1 LDPVDAVLHGVFAM
15 RTRLTVAV
23 ASLAGLLITAVPVVA
38 HHSFAAEYDASK
50 PIKLTGTVT
59 KIEWTNPHCFFHID
73 VKNEASGK
81 IENWALELGNPNALL
96 RAGWTPNS
104 VKIGDVVAVEGS
116 RARDGSLLG
125 NARSFV
131 LMSTGRRL
139 FAGSSQGT
147 NP

>member
-1 LDPVDAVLHGVFAM
+1 M
-15 RTRLTVAV
+15 TTRLTVAV
-23 ASLAGLLITAVPVVA
+23 ASLAGLLMTAVPVIA
-38 HHSFAAEYDASK
+38 HHSFAAEYDANK

-73 VKNEASGK
+73 VKNEQSGK
-81 IENWALELGNPNALL
+81 VENWALELGNPNALL
-96 RAGWTPNS
+96 RAGWRPNS
-104 VKIGDVVAVEGS
+104 VKVGDVVTVDGS
-116 RARDGSLLG
+116 RARDGSLQG

-131 LMSTGRRL
+131 LASTGQRL

>member
-1 LDPVDAVLHGVFAM
+1 M

-23 ASLAGLLITAVPVVA
+23 ASLAGLLITAVPLVA

-96 RAGWTPNS
+96 RAGWSRNS
-104 VKIGDVVAVEGS
+104 LKIGDAITVEGS

-125 NARSFV
+125 NARSMI
-131 LMSTGRRL
+131 LMSTGRKL
-139 FAGSSQGT
+139 FAGSSQTT

>member
-1 LDPVDAVLHGVFAM
+1 M

-38 HHSFAAEYDASK
+38 HHSFAAEYDANK

-59 KIEWTNPHCFFHID
+59 KVEWTNPHCWFYID

-81 IENWALELGNPNALL
+81 TENWALELGNPNQLL
-96 RAGWTPNS
+96 RAGWTRHS
-104 VKIGDVVAVEGS
+104 LKIGDVITVEGS
-116 RARDGSLLG
+116 RARDGSLMV
-125 NARSFV
+125 NARSMI
-131 LMSTGRRL
+131 LMSTGQRL

>member
-1 LDPVDAVLHGVFAM
+1 M

-50 PIKLTGTVT
+50 PINLTGTVT
-59 KIEWTNPHCFFHID
+59 KIEWTNPHCYFYID

-81 IENWALELGNPNALL
+81 TENWGFEMGNPNALL
-96 RAGWTPNS
+96 RLGWTRNS
-104 VKIGDVVAVEGS
+104 LKLGDSVTVEGT
-116 RARDGSLLG
+116 RARDGSLHA
-125 NARSFV
+125 NARSMV
-131 LMSTGRRL
+131 LTSTGQKL

>member
-1 LDPVDAVLHGVFAM
+1 M
-15 RTRLTVAV
+15 RTRLTVAI
-23 ASLAGLLITAVPVVA
+23 ASLAGLLMTAVPLVA

-73 VKNEASGK
+73 VKNEQSGK

-96 RAGWTPNS
+96 RAGWRPNS
-104 VKIGDVVAVEGS
+104 VKIGDVVTVDGS
-116 RARDGSLLG
+116 RARDGSLQG

-131 LMSTGRRL
+131 LMSTGQRL

>member
-1 LDPVDAVLHGVFAM
+1 M
-15 RTRLTVAV
+15 TTRLTVAA
-23 ASLAGLLITAVPVVA
+23 ASLAVLLGGVGPVMA
-38 HHSFAAEYDASK
+38 HHSFAAEYDANK

-73 VKNEASGK
+73 VKNEQTGK
-81 IENWALELGNPNALL
+81 VENWALELGNPNALL

-104 VKIGDVVAVEGS
+104 VKIGDAVTVDGS
-116 RARDGSLLG
+116 RARDGSLQG

-131 LMSTGRRL
+131 LMSTGQRL

-147 NP
+147 TP

>member
-1 LDPVDAVLHGVFAM
+1 M

-23 ASLAGLLITAVPVVA
+23 ASLAGLLVTAVPVVA

-73 VKNEASGK
+73 VKNEQSGK

-96 RAGWTPNS
+96 RAGWSRNS
-104 VKIGDVVAVEGS
+104 LKIGDAITVEGS

-125 NARSFV
+125 NARVMV
-131 LMSTGRRL
+131 LMSTGQRL
-139 FAGSSQGT
+139 FAGSSQTT